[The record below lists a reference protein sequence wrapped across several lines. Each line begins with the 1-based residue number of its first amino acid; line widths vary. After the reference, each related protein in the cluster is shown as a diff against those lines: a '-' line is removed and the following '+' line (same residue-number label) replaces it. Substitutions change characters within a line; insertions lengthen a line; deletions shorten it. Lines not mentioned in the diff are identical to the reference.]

1 MCHLLLDLCLF
12 MNLPLDVPYTLWIAV
27 AIIPRLRVLCCW
39 HSILR
44 TVPSDIWVV
53 YWLVLLPGL
62 RLRLVLDR
70 NLSFVGCG
78 VLLGLP
84 RAAHSVWCGVLLG
97 LPQVGRTG
105 VGRDR
110 GMCIERR
117 VELNIIGG
125 SHPSI
130 VLCEVRRFG
139 WTMSGWW
146 RHPNERHGYL
156 DGWRRHL
163 NRWRG
168 HLNGSQGYRCISSG
182 GIAGHDGCRNRML

>member
-39 HSILR
+39 HSILH

-78 VLLGLP
+78 I
-84 RAAHSVWCGVLLG
+84 LLG

-105 VGRDR
+105 IGRDR
-110 GMCIERR
+110 GMCIGRR

-130 VLCEVRRFG
+130 VLCGVRRFG
-139 WTMSGWW
+139 WTIGGWW
-146 RHPNERHGYL
+146 RHPNRRRRHL
-156 DGWRRHL
+156 DGWRRHR
-163 NRWRG
+163 NRWRE
-168 HLNGSQGYRCISSG
+168 HLNGSRGYRCISSG
-182 GIAGHDGCRNRML
+182 GIAGHDGCCNRML